1 MPLPHPSPP
10 VPGTTDVP
18 FPPLRGLPSLTQS
31 RYGLRGNFELV
42 APDAEDGLWVFWHN
56 NDPAD
61 GPPPETG
68 PPPGA
73 WSGGLRFAAG
83 HRFDDARIAQSVHGP
98 DHLEVLARSGPQVH
112 RYRWSPGPGF
122 THEGVLPVRA
132 AGAVALAEDPLGT
145 LHAAV
150 PLPGGGVA
158 HLTADP
164 ARYPVL
170 DWRTLRTVPTDGEAE
185 AATLVPDP
193 GRPGAVHLL
202 VQAGGAVHHVP
213 PAAGPPWTPPVPG
226 VAHTAFADRDGAL
239 HLITAGRDGRLRA
252 LRPGG
257 AGGPVTDLP
266 VTGCPAGHPVGLAAT
281 ACSFAPGRADLVVLG
296 PDGPSHLVRRY
307 GPDGPW
313 AASRARSRV
322 RPAADGGPVH
332 RRS

>member
-1 MPLPHPSPP
+1 MPLSHPAPP
-10 VPGTTDVP
+10 VPGLTDVP
-18 FPPLRGLPSLTQS
+18 FPPLRGIPSLTQS
-31 RYGLRGNFELV
+31 RYGLRGNLELL

-56 NDPAD
+56 TDPAD
-61 GPPPETG
+61 GPEPGTG

-83 HRFDDARIAQSVHGP
+83 HRFDDARIVQSAHGP
-98 DHLEVLARSGPQVH
+98 DHLEVLARSGPQVR
-112 RYRWSPGPGF
+112 RYRWSPAAGF

-164 ARYPVL
+164 ARHPAL
-170 DWRTLRTVPTDGEAE
+170 HWRTLRTVPSDGEAD

-213 PAAGPPWTPPVPG
+213 PGPDDPRTPPVPAL
-226 VAHTAFADRDGAL
+226 AHTAFADRDGVL
-239 HLITAGRDGRLRA
+239 HLITAGPDAIVHTPGPGRPARPVAA
-252 LRPGG
+252 LRP
-257 AGGPVTDLP
+257 T
-266 VTGCPAGHPVGLAAT
+266 GHPVGLAAT
-281 ACSFAPGRADLVVLG
+281 ACSFDPHRADLVVLG
-296 PDGPSHLVRRY
+296 PDGPSHLVRLP

-313 AASRARSRV
+313 TARPACSRV
-322 RPAADGGPVH
+322 RPAADGSPVH